1 MDWTTFKSGDLVWF
15 DPNNNGFHIPG
26 EIQEVH
32 HAAQVLTVDAVIDGK
47 VSFHTFIFIFPS
59 TTYYVTIYNI
69 IL

>member
-47 VSFHTFIFIFPS
+47 VS
-59 TTYYVTIYNI
+59 
-69 IL
+69 

>member
-47 VSFHTFIFIFPS
+47 VSFHTYLFSLRKFIMLQLLF
-59 TTYYVTIYNI
+59 YK
-69 IL
+69 